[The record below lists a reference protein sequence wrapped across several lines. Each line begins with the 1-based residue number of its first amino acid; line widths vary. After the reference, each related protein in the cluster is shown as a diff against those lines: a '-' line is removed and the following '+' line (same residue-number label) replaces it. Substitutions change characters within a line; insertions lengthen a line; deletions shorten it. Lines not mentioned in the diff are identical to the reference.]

1 MVRKTIKSKVYMGF
15 TVLIALSVFLFAS
28 VSYFARNYV
37 LEGAKKISYN
47 SSMARK
53 MENIRALSDDKANIL
68 YNSIINQEDKTSD
81 IEKIDKNINDS
92 CNDIISS
99 LAFYQISD
107 STGASDKVQEII
119 GFILEKESAITQN
132 YRSSIVPVIT
142 EDGTELV
149 HESANEALKSLDK
162 ISENILQIWLDN
174 FETLRYRLTNLENRL
189 SMQQS
194 SSVDIKNDAQKIL
207 SETQELSAIIASLE
221 KNLKTAEDNG
231 LVQSTDE
238 AMKQVVE
245 VSEPSNDWI
254 QNIIQE
260 LNNLSNIL
268 ATLLDSEEFLNIQI
282 SEHGESLSDINTDV
296 VREAILLQK
305 SITEAQMLLSEVKI
319 LTLSSAINNE
329 YVQLEV
335 ILSDKLPELMNIITT
350 IDTEQTINPKEFE
363 TVRSSVDKMISGI
376 EVISADKKSEGIKEI
391 ESIRKELTPKYDTLT
406 ELLQTNF
413 EENIEAS
420 KNIEKF
426 VIPAIAAMAIISITV
441 GILMALTVNTAI
453 IKPIRQMTGIL
464 KQAEEGDYKSR
475 INTPVADEFTQMAES
490 VNNVLAAR
498 QQILE
503 ETYAVS
509 DLIGHMRNEISG
521 NFSHNK
527 EILKNMINDMQELLS
542 SLKTEPVILSENEVL
557 STTTLDISS
566 THEAIDATEKSMQ
579 TAQEAKLVIAKASET
594 VKEVA
599 RHIEQLES
607 SSTKIEEITNT
618 ITQIAKRTNLLA
630 LNAAIEA
637 AKAGEQGRGF
647 AVLADE
653 IRKLADAS
661 GEAASDI
668 KKQLNEIQ
676 NKIQFTVHNMDEG
689 VNDVEQGAKVI
700 SDVQHSIE
708 DITLRVRKVVETL
721 DDYSQMGTEQLL
733 ANQKL
738 MENIIEFNKN
748 STELY
753 KAGQN
758 IDLKLKDSDEQLS
771 GLQAIE
777 AMLDSAYSRLN
788 NILSKYKK

>member
-221 KNLKTAEDNG
+221 KYLKTAEDNG

-557 STTTLDISS
+557 STTTLNISS

>member
-174 FETLRYRLTNLENRL
+174 FETLRYRLTNLENRI

-319 LTLSSAINNE
+319 HTLSSAINNE
-329 YVQLEV
+329 YIQLEV

-557 STTTLDISS
+557 STTTLNISS

>member
-221 KNLKTAEDNG
+221 KYLKTAEDNG

>member
-557 STTTLDISS
+557 STTTLNISS